1 MDKSTGARL
10 HPGLAPVLKEVGEV
24 PPGPFVPARFQLE
37 ALDAV
42 QFGDVFV
49 SAPTGSGKTW
59 IAERAIDQILA
70 GGGTAWYTT
79 PLKALSNQ
87 KFHRFQRL
95 YDSQRVGLLTGERR
109 IRPQSPVIV
118 ATTEILRNA
127 LYDGQ
132 LTPHL
137 AVLDEAHYL
146 GDPERGVAWEE
157 ILMLA
162 PPATRLL
169 LLSATLQNVDDLA
182 DWLGRVRG
190 RPPAVVREEERPVP
204 LRRILHDARG
214 HLLPESLA
222 ARLRGGERRRGW
234 LATALTEL
242 DGAHLLPAIF
252 FFPSRRE
259 CDEAVRELSAVRGP
273 GEAERRVAYE
283 EWERTYPY
291 LAGHRFRSFLLR
303 GGVAP
308 HHAGHLTAWR
318 LAVEDLL
325 DRGLIRAVAAT
336 TTLASGLDV
345 PARTVLLSTLS
356 RQSPEGR
363 VDLTATEFHQMVGR
377 AGRRGRDRIGVVAL
391 PADSRTEAQMGLI
404 LAEAETE
411 PVRSA
416 FRPGYTQV
424 LNLLVRRTLAQALE
438 ELQRSLAAF
447 EAQWRS
453 PHGFE
458 PIGRRPP
465 AARRRHRTPQVP
477 HGAVAEI
484 LAETHEPISQTFLRH
499 AAILQSLGYLDADAG
514 LTPDGRWAA
523 RLRHPRVLVLAEI
536 VRRDGIPNS
545 APRLA
550 AMAAALGTE
559 RAPRGGGEGAR
570 LGGLAALVRRLSRLE
585 VEAGLE
591 PDRFVEEFEQ
601 AWDRRRRRPVGS
613 PAERRAVAAEGWAR
627 GAEWGALTR
636 ELDVEEGDLQ
646 RIVLQAAEVLMQLEG
661 LPQPIVRTIAHETRL
676 LLLRPPV
683 L

>member
-1 MDKSTGARL
+1 
-10 HPGLAPVLKEVGEV
+10 
-24 PPGPFVPARFQLE
+24 
-37 ALDAV
+37 
-42 QFGDVFV
+42 
-49 SAPTGSGKTW
+49 
-59 IAERAIDQILA
+59 
-70 GGGTAWYTT
+70 
-79 PLKALSNQ
+79 
-87 KFHRFQRL
+87 
-95 YDSQRVGLLTGERR
+95 
-109 IRPQSPVIV
+109 
-118 ATTEILRNA
+118 
-127 LYDGQ
+127 
-132 LTPHL
+132 
-137 AVLDEAHYL
+137 
-146 GDPERGVAWEE
+146 
-157 ILMLA
+157 
-162 PPATRLL
+162 
-169 LLSATLQNVDDLA
+169 
-182 DWLGRVRG
+182 
-190 RPPAVVREEERPVP
+190 
-204 LRRILHDARG
+204 
-214 HLLPESLA
+214 
-222 ARLRGGERRRGW
+222 
-234 LATALTEL
+234 
-242 DGAHLLPAIF
+242 
-252 FFPSRRE
+252 
-259 CDEAVRELSAVRGP
+259 
-273 GEAERRVAYE
+273 
-283 EWERTYPY
+283 
-291 LAGHRFRSFLLR
+291 
-303 GGVAP
+303 
-308 HHAGHLTAWR
+308 
-318 LAVEDLL
+318 
-325 DRGLIRAVAAT
+325 
-336 TTLASGLDV
+336 
-345 PARTVLLSTLS
+345 
-356 RQSPEGR
+356 
-363 VDLTATEFHQMVGR
+363 
-377 AGRRGRDRIGVVAL
+377 
-391 PADSRTEAQMGLI
+391 LI

>member
-1 MDKSTGARL
+1 MNRSTANQL
-10 HPGLAPVLKEVGEV
+10 HPGLDALLREVGEV

-59 IAERAIDQILA
+59 IAERAIEQILA
-70 GGGTAWYTT
+70 AGGTAWYTT

-95 YDSQRVGLLTGERR
+95 YEAERVGLLTGERR
-109 IRPQSPVIV
+109 IRPQAPVIV

-127 LYDGQ
+127 LYDGR

-157 ILMLA
+157 ILLLA
-162 PPATRLL
+162 PAATRLL

-214 HLLPESLA
+214 HLLPETFA
-222 ARLRGGERRRGW
+222 GRLRGGERRRGW
-234 LATALTEL
+234 LATALAEL
-242 DGAHLLPAIF
+242 DEARLLPAIL

-259 CDEAVRELSAVRGP
+259 CDEAVRELSVVRGP
-273 GEAERRVAYE
+273 GEGERRAAFE

-291 LAGHRFRSFLLR
+291 LTNHRFRSFLVR

-345 PARTVLLSTLS
+345 PARTVFLSTLT

-377 AGRRGRDRIGVVAL
+377 AGRRGRDRVGVVAL
-391 PADSRTEAQMGLI
+391 PAGSRSEAHMGLA
-404 LAEAETE
+404 LAGAETE

-424 LNLLVRRTLAQALE
+424 LNLLARRSLPQAFQELE
-438 ELQRSLAAF
+438 RSLAAF
-447 EAQWRS
+447 EANRWGADRFN
-453 PHGFE
+453 G
-458 PIGRRPP
+458 GRRTLS
-465 AARRRHRTPQVP
+465 ARRRHRTPHFPPGV
-477 HGAVAEI
+477 VSDT
-484 LAETHEPISQTFLRH
+484 LAETDEPISRTFLLH
-499 AAILQSLGYLDADAG
+499 AAILQSLGYIDAAAA
-514 LTPDGRWAA
+514 LTADGRWAA
-523 RLRHPRVLVLAEI
+523 RLRHPRLLVLAEI

-550 AMAAALGTE
+550 AMAAALGSE
-559 RAPRGGGEGAR
+559 RSPRAGGEGAR
-570 LGGLAALVRRLSRLE
+570 LGGLAALVRRLNRQE
-585 VEAGLE
+585 VDAGLD
-591 PDRFVEEFEQ
+591 PDRFREEFEQ
-601 AWDRRRRRPVGS
+601 EWDRRRRRPIGS
-613 PAERRAVAAEGWAR
+613 PAERRASAAEAWAG
-627 GAEWGALTR
+627 GAAWATLVR

-646 RIVLQAAEVLMQLEG
+646 RIILQAAEVLMQLEG
-661 LPQPIVRTIAHETRL
+661 LPQEPVRATAHEARLRL
-676 LLLRPPV
+676 LRAPV
-683 L
+683 V

>member
-1 MDKSTGARL
+1 MDRSAAVRL
-10 HPGLAPVLKEVGEV
+10 HAGLGPVLREVGEV

-37 ALDAV
+37 ALEAV
-42 QFGDVFV
+42 HFGDVFV

-59 IAERAIDQILA
+59 IAERAIEQILA
-70 GGGTAWYTT
+70 AGGTAWYTT

-95 YDSQRVGLLTGERR
+95 FEAERVGLLTGERR
-109 IRPQSPVIV
+109 IRPQAPVVV

-162 PPATRLL
+162 PSDTRLL
-169 LLSATLQNVDDLA
+169 LLSATLQNVADLA
-182 DWLGRVRG
+182 EWLGRVRG
-190 RPPAVVREEERPVP
+190 RAPAVVREEERPVP

-222 ARLRGGERRRGW
+222 DRLRGGERRRGW
-234 LATALTEL
+234 LATALSQL
-242 DGAHLLPAIF
+242 DESRLLPAIL

-273 GEAERRVAYE
+273 GEEERRAAFE
-283 EWERTYPY
+283 GWERTYPH
-291 LAGHRFRSFLLR
+291 LRTHRFRSFLLR

-345 PARTVLLSTLS
+345 PARTVLLSTLT

-377 AGRRGRDRIGVVAL
+377 AGRRGRDRIGIVVL
-391 PADSRTEAQMGLI
+391 PADSRGEAQTGLA

-424 LNLLVRRTLAQALE
+424 LNLLVRRTLPQALE

-447 EAQWRS
+447 EAQRQK
-453 PHGFE
+453 PDGFERLGRRPPSVRGRQRTPRLPLGAVAEQLADTHE
-458 PIGRRPP
+458 PIGR
-465 AARRRHRTPQVP
+465 
-477 HGAVAEI
+477 
-484 LAETHEPISQTFLRH
+484 TFLLH
-499 AAILQSLGYLDADAG
+499 AAVLQSLGYLDAHAG
-514 LTPDGRWAA
+514 LTAEGRWAA

-536 VRRDGIPNS
+536 VRRDGVPVS

-559 RAPRGGGEGAR
+559 RAPRAGGEGAR
-570 LGGLAALVRRLSRLE
+570 LGGLAALVRRLHRVE

-601 AWDRRRRRPVGS
+601 EWDRRRRRPLGS
-613 PAERRAVAAEGWAR
+613 PAERRAAAAEGWAR
-627 GAEWGALTR
+627 GAEWGSLTR

-661 LPQPIVRTIAHETRL
+661 LPQPPIRTLAHETRA

>member
-1 MDKSTGARL
+1 M
-10 HPGLAPVLKEVGEV
+10 
-24 PPGPFVPARFQLE
+24 E
-37 ALDAV
+37 ALEAV

-59 IAERAIDQILA
+59 IAERAIEQILA
-70 GGGTAWYTT
+70 AEGAAWYTT

-95 YDSQRVGLLTGERR
+95 YDAERVGLLTGERR
-109 IRPQSPVIV
+109 IRPKAPVIV

-132 LTPHL
+132 LTPNL

-157 ILMLA
+157 ILLLA
-162 PPATRLL
+162 PAATRLL

-190 RPPAVVREEERPVP
+190 RRPAVIREEERPVP

-214 HLLPESLA
+214 RLLPESFA
-222 ARLRGGERRRGW
+222 GRLRGGERRRGW
-234 LATALTEL
+234 LATALGEL
-242 DGAHLLPAIF
+242 DEARLLPAIL

-273 GEAERRVAYE
+273 GEDERRAAFEDWV
-283 EWERTYPY
+283 RTYPY
-291 LAGHRFRSFLLR
+291 LAAHRFRSFLVR

-345 PARTVLLSTLS
+345 PARTVLLSTLT

-391 PADSRTEAQMGLI
+391 PADSRGEALMGLA

-447 EAQWRS
+447 EAQRRG
-453 PHGFE
+453 PDGFE
-458 PIGRRPP
+458 RFGRRPLSP
-465 AARRRHRTPQVP
+465 RGQHRTPHLP
-477 HGAVAEI
+477 AGAVADV
-484 LAETHEPISQTFLRH
+484 LAETDEPLSQTFLRH
-499 AAILQSLGYLDADAG
+499 AAILQSLGYLDAEAG
-514 LTPDGRWAA
+514 LTPTGHWAA
-523 RLRHPRVLVLAEI
+523 RLRHPRLLVLAEI
-536 VRRDGIPNS
+536 VRRDGIPTS

-559 RAPRGGGEGAR
+559 RAPRAGGEGAR
-570 LGGLAALVRRLSRLE
+570 LGGLAALVRRLNRLE

-591 PDRFVEEFEQ
+591 QDRFVEEFEQ
-601 AWDRRRRRPVGS
+601 EWDRRRRRHRGS
-613 PAERRAVAAEGWAR
+613 PAERRAAAAEGWAR
-627 GAEWGALTR
+627 GAEWGPLTR
-636 ELDVEEGDLQ
+636 DLDVEEGDLQ
-646 RIVLQAAEVLMQLEG
+646 RMVLQAAEVLMQLEG
-661 LPQPIVRTIAHETRL
+661 LPQPAVRAIAHETRL

>member
-1 MDKSTGARL
+1 MTSL
-10 HPGLAPVLKEVGEV
+10 HSGLGTILRDVGEV
-24 PPGPFVPARFQLE
+24 PPGPFVPAPFQLA
-37 ALDAV
+37 ALEAV

-59 IAERAIDQILA
+59 IAERAIEQILSA
-70 GGGTAWYTT
+70 GGTAWYTT

-95 YDSQRVGLLTGERR
+95 YETERVGLLTGERR

-127 LYDGQ
+127 LYDGR

-162 PPATRLL
+162 PAATRLL

-182 DWLGRVRG
+182 EWLGRVRG
-190 RPPAVVREEERPVP
+190 RPPAVIREEERPVP

-214 HLLPESLA
+214 YLLPESFA
-222 ARLRGGERRRGW
+222 GRLRGGERRRGW
-234 LATALTEL
+234 LATALSQL
-242 DGAHLLPAIF
+242 DEARLLPAIL

-273 GEAERRVAYE
+273 GEGERRPAYA
-283 EWERTYPY
+283 EWERRYPY

-318 LAVEDLL
+318 LTVEDLL

-345 PARTVLLSTLS
+345 PARTVLLSTLT
-356 RQSPEGR
+356 RQSPDGR

-391 PADSRTEAQMGLI
+391 PAGSRSEAHMGLA
-404 LAEAETE
+404 LAGAETE

-424 LNLLVRRTLAQALE
+424 LNLLARRTLGEALE
-438 ELQRSLAAF
+438 ELERSLAAF
-447 EAQWRS
+447 EAERGRES
-453 PHGFE
+453 VAPSRPRRAPRLPPGVVADELARTRE
-458 PIGRRPP
+458 PIAG
-465 AARRRHRTPQVP
+465 
-477 HGAVAEI
+477 
-484 LAETHEPISQTFLRH
+484 TFLLH
-499 AAILQSLGYLDADAG
+499 AAVLQTLDYIDRNAG
-514 LTPDGRWAA
+514 LTAHGRWAA
-523 RLRHPRVLVLAEI
+523 RLRHPRMLVLAEI
-536 VRRDGIPNS
+536 VRRDGIP
-545 APRLA
+545 AAAARLA
-550 AMAAALGTE
+550 GMAAALGSE
-559 RAPRGGGEGAR
+559 RPPRAGGEGAR
-570 LGGLAALVRRLSRLE
+570 LGGVAALVRRIGRLE
-585 VEAGLE
+585 AEVGLG
-591 PDRFVEEFEQ
+591 PDPFAEEFEQ
-601 AWDRRRRRPVGS
+601 QWDRRRRRAVTS
-613 PAERRAVAAEGWAR
+613 PAERRAAAGEEWAG
-627 GAEWGALTR
+627 GAEWATLTR
-636 ELDVEEGDLQ
+636 EFDVEEGDLQ
-646 RIVLQAAEVLMQLEG
+646 RIILQAAEVLMQLEG
-661 LPQPIVRTIAHETRL
+661 LPQEPVRAVAHEARLRL
-676 LLLRPPV
+676 LRSPV
-683 L
+683 V